1 MKFRMTCP
9 KCGSTNFSIERDN
22 RSYAPRDQTFEMI
35 FSCRCGKQMFG
46 DQIVKEFDRQKAEF
60 ESQVRAEAAERGE
73 EPRPEPRVEPAAAEA
88 TAPPATADAAPP
100 EPAVHDDDDEPGDEI
115 DEHDDGVTCGWHPC
129 KNPRRPNSKYCSRD
143 CSNKNARWRYKQ
155 RKNTEKEAA

>member
-1 MKFRMTCP
+1 
-9 KCGSTNFSIERDN
+9 IERDN

-46 DQIVKEFDRQKAEF
+46 EQIVKEFDRQKAEF
-60 ESQVRAEAAERGE
+60 ESQLRAEAAERGE
-73 EPRPEPRVEPAAAEA
+73 ELRPEPRVEPAAAEA
-88 TAPPATADAAPP
+88 KAAPPAAESAPATEAPAA
-100 EPAVHDDDDEPGDEI
+100 HDDDDPPEDY

>member
-46 DQIVKEFDRQKAEF
+46 EQIVREFDRQKAEF
-60 ESQVRAEAAERGE
+60 ENQLRVEAAERGE
-73 EPRPEPRVEPAAAEA
+73 ELQSEPRVEPAAAEVETPPVA
-88 TAPPATADAAPP
+88 DDEVAADSAPADEEPP
-100 EPAVHDDDDEPGDEI
+100 ENAEEV
-115 DEHDDGVTCGWHPC
+115 DDGVTCGWHPC
-129 KNPRRPNSKYCSRD
+129 RNPRRPNSKYCSRD

-155 RKNTEKEAA
+155 RKASEKEAA